1 MRKLAIRMA
10 ALMLLVA
17 VSLDAFSFSLIRSNK
32 RVNNQTL
39 FDQGWTFALGDHP
52 EAAAPD
58 FDDKTWRKLDL
69 PHDWSIEG
77 TTAANEPAGND
88 GGYFPTGIGWYRK
101 SFTLD
106 KIDRI
111 RDRFGLYFEGVYMNS
126 EVYVN
131 GHLVGKYPYGYS
143 SFHYD
148 ITPYINKEGRNTVAV
163 RVDNSGQKN
172 CRWYSGSG
180 IYRHVWL
187 TSVNSVHIAHQG
199 VFITTPEVSE
209 DKAVVRIATT
219 LKNETD
225 KACQA
230 TLKFGYSEAGIEL
243 PFILVTQADMN
254 EGVHNLT
261 QTIELPAQSTR
272 EVIMEGIIRKEA
284 GTYRLWSPEDPYLY
298 DAILTLTVDNRQMDR
313 VKETFG
319 IRKVEYSAEKGLLLN
334 GKPI

>member
-17 VSLDAFSFSLIRSNK
+17 VSLDAFSFSLIRSDK

-69 PHDWSIEG
+69 PHDWSIER

-101 SFTLD
+101 TFTLD

-131 GHLVGKYPYGYS
+131 GHLVGKYP
-143 SFHYD
+143 
-148 ITPYINKEGRNTVAV
+148 
-163 RVDNSGQKN
+163 
-172 CRWYSGSG
+172 
-180 IYRHVWL
+180 
-187 TSVNSVHIAHQG
+187 
-199 VFITTPEVSE
+199 
-209 DKAVVRIATT
+209 
-219 LKNETD
+219 
-225 KACQA
+225 
-230 TLKFGYSEAGIEL
+230 
-243 PFILVTQADMN
+243 
-254 EGVHNLT
+254 
-261 QTIELPAQSTR
+261 
-272 EVIMEGIIRKEA
+272 
-284 GTYRLWSPEDPYLY
+284 
-298 DAILTLTVDNRQMDR
+298 
-313 VKETFG
+313 
-319 IRKVEYSAEKGLLLN
+319 
-334 GKPI
+334 

>member
-17 VSLDAFSFSLIRSNK
+17 VSLDAFSFSLIRSDK

-77 TTAANEPAGND
+77 VTAANEPAGND

-101 SFTLD
+101 TFTLD

-111 RDRFGLYFEGVYMNS
+111 CDRFGLYFEGVYMNS

-148 ITPYINKEGRNTVAV
+148 ITPYINKKGRNTVAV

-230 TLKFGYSEAGIEL
+230 TLKFEYSEAGIEL

-261 QTIELPAQSTR
+261 PTIELPAQSTR

-313 VKETFG
+313 VNETFG
-319 IRKVEYSAEKGLLLN
+319 IRMLE
-334 GKPI
+334 